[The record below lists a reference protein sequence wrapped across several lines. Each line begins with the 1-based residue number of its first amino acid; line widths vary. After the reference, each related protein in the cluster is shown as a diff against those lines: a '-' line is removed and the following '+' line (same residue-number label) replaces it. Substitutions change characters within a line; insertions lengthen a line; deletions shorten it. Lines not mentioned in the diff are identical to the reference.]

1 MWGRGE
7 AIENVKLEIQKVV
20 LASSINDMMFSL
32 HFCSSI
38 ILALMLHYFFS
49 LMTFYLFLFYSQG
62 RKRAPF
68 NTFVGVVSVGSGCL
82 LLLGCLVSVFP
93 YFFGNFSYR
102 SFVRTAL

>member
-38 ILALMLHYFFS
+38 ILALM
-49 LMTFYLFLFYSQG
+49 FLFYSQG